1 MTLTQFGGLFVVYG
15 ISLAFIL
22 ILIYQ
27 EFRRVRFNFNIFFS
41 LLYLLTFYFGFP
53 LTSVLVFQFDVEIVP
68 VDSLLHAMLA
78 SGCFYAIYYVAYKT
92 RLTYKTRSDNEA
104 HIGHCAHRDPL
115 KPGTLM
121 MTSPRKPLFTM
132 NRVETNL
139 AWLLLAGIAIVT
151 VGLFFMQNGFLLFK
165 LQSYNQIFSSKVSG
179 VALKRF
185 FYFFIP
191 AMLVVFFL
199 KPTKARWLCFLVG
212 TVGFGILTYVI
223 VGGTRANIII
233 AFALFL
239 FIGIVRGWITLW
251 MLFAAGMM
259 GVVGMFWLA
268 LKRYG
273 LEVSGA
279 EAFYTFLYLTRDT
292 FSPWENLALLLDNYS
307 KIDFQGLAPII
318 RDFYVFIPNWVW
330 PDRPNLVWNT
340 ANYFTWDVLNNH
352 SGLAISPTL
361 IGSLVVMGG
370 VFFIPLGAIVV
381 GFLIKW
387 FDWIYEAGKQESNRY
402 KAAILQAFCFGAIF
416 NMIVLAREGV
426 DSFVSRVVFFCII
439 FGLCL
444 VAAKLL
450 YWLFESAG
458 LIRKLVVNNLAVS
471 RKTSVLLDVRKE
483 NGVE

>member
-1 MTLTQFGGLFVVYG
+1 MTLTQFGGLFVVYV
-15 ISLAFIL
+15 ISVAFIL
-22 ILIYQ
+22 ALTYQ
-27 EFRRVRFNFNIFFS
+27 EFRRVRFNFNVFFS

-53 LTSVLVFQFDVEIVP
+53 LTSLLVFQFDVAVVP

-92 RLTYKTRSDNEA
+92 RLTYKIRSNDNIRRENLTVTA
-104 HIGHCAHRDPL
+104 
-115 KPGTLM
+115 
-121 MTSPRKPLFTM
+121 PRKPLFTM

-139 AWLLLAGIAIVT
+139 TWLLLAGIAIVT
-151 VGLFFMQNGFLLFK
+151 VGSFFMQNGFLLFK
-165 LQSYNQIFSSKVSG
+165 LQSYNQIFSSQVSG

-199 KPTKARWLCFLVG
+199 KPTKVRWLCFLVG

-251 MLFAAGMM
+251 VLFIAGAM
-259 GVVGMFWLA
+259 GIVGMFWLA
-268 LKRYG
+268 LKRYS

-318 RDFYVFIPNWVW
+318 RDFYVFIPGWVW
-330 PDRPNLVWNT
+330 PDRPNFVWNT
-340 ANYFTWDVLNNH
+340 ANYFTWDVLNNR

-370 VFFIPLGAIVV
+370 VFFIPLGAIAV
-381 GFLIKW
+381 GFIIKW

-426 DSFVSRVVFFCII
+426 DSFVSRVVFFCIV

-458 LIRKLVVNNLAVS
+458 LIRKLVVSNLPTS
-471 RKTSVLLDVRKE
+471 RKTSVILDVRKK

>member
-1 MTLTQFGGLFVVYG
+1 MTLTQFGGLFVVYV
-15 ISLAFIL
+15 ISVAFIL
-22 ILIYQ
+22 TLTYQ
-27 EFRRVRFNFNIFFS
+27 EFRRIRFNFNVFFS

-53 LTSVLVFQFDVEIVP
+53 LTSLLVFQFDVKVVP

-92 RLTYKTRSDNEA
+92 RLTYKIRPDDNIRPEN
-104 HIGHCAHRDPL
+104 L
-115 KPGTLM
+115 TV
-121 MTSPRKPLFTM
+121 TVPRKPLFTM

-139 AWLLLAGIAIVT
+139 TWLLLAGIAIVT
-151 VGLFFMQNGFLLFK
+151 VGSFFMQNGFLLFK
-165 LQSYNQIFSSKVSG
+165 LQSYSQIFSSQVSG

-199 KPTKARWLCFLVG
+199 KPTKVRWLCFLVG

-251 MLFAAGMM
+251 VLFTAGAM
-259 GVVGMFWLA
+259 GIVGMFWLA
-268 LKRYG
+268 LKRYS
-273 LEVSGA
+273 LDVSGA

-307 KIDFQGLAPII
+307 KIEFQGLAPII
-318 RDFYVFIPNWVW
+318 RDFYVFIPGWVW

-340 ANYFTWDVLNNH
+340 ANYFTWDVLDNH

-370 VFFIPLGAIVV
+370 VFFIPLGAIAV
-381 GFLIKW
+381 GFIIKW

-426 DSFVSRVVFFCII
+426 DSFVSRVVFFCIV

-458 LIRKLVVNNLAVS
+458 LIRKFVVSNLATL
-471 RKTSVLLDVRKE
+471 RKTSVILDVRKK